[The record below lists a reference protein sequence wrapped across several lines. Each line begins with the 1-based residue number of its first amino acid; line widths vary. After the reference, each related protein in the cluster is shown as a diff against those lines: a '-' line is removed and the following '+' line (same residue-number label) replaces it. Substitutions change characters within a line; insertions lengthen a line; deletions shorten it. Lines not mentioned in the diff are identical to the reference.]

1 MSKIG
6 QAAEEI
12 LEKISFGSY
21 AKPSPVVDKKKTLVA
36 KEGRRNIKKNKLTL
50 YLTEE
55 EEKKFNEIYISRLSN
70 GKKCDRSALFAE
82 AVDLLHQKE
91 CQGLQ

>member
-21 AKPSPVVDKKKTLVA
+21 TKPSPVVDKKKSVEA

-55 EEKKFNEIYISRLSN
+55 EEKKFNEIYISRLSK

-82 AVDLLHQKE
+82 AVDLLHKKE
-91 CQGLQ
+91 CQGSK